1 MFLCHKERSKTMAN
15 YKAIY
20 VTEQERKIL
29 LKLVNWAN
37 DQLKPL
43 DEAGEKEK
51 ESLNKLKEIL
61 EV

>member
-1 MFLCHKERSKTMAN
+1 MAN